1 MESSPAQP
9 RHSSANCTPS
19 HTQRLQRKPSRIPTN
34 RKRTL
39 PPSQDRL
46 VLVFITA
53 SAIFAIV
60 SISPFLFGH
69 FPTHGEGT
77 TDWFHKHNDGRGG
90 VLEGNLA
97 GHKTLLTWRYWKGQ
111 MQQKSDV
118 QHNIVNVSDGSS
130 LSLARGRS
138 GLPMSQTPA
147 LVGAKHG
154 TIQCPSSDGSGNI
167 IYMNELAYWND
178 PQGDVDVNF
187 VSPFA
192 PPKDTQQK
200 RYVTFEPDRGGWNNI
215 RMSMEIIFVFAA
227 ATGRT
232 LVLPPDTP
240 FYLLG
245 KEAEGKST
253 RHHGFADFL
262 NFEHEGLKRNVEMI
276 TMEEFLRREGGVKGS
291 SEGKLFMLP
300 SGADGKKIVK
310 SAKQCYYIA
319 KSSTP
324 CELLYSFL
332 GSVGHVPELQAGR
345 DCLIFDKQAMYAKET
360 TSDEDIFIALPSDK
374 RQRITEFCDNRN
386 PIFFGSDLDSAPL
399 DAAKQ
404 ASSSEEYNA
413 PGFSALHVR
422 RGDFQYKKVKISAV
436 DWLNI
441 TSDILHPGE
450 VVYVATDEKDRS
462 FFEPMQKQYNL
473 RFLDEFSEAAGLYE
487 LDPNFAGM
495 IDTIVAS
502 RGRVFVGTWF
512 STFTGYIVSNLIC
525 GRQTC

>member
-1 MESSPAQP
+1 M
-9 RHSSANCTPS
+9 
-19 HTQRLQRKPSRIPTN
+19 
-34 RKRTL
+34 
-39 PPSQDRL
+39 
-46 VLVFITA
+46 
-53 SAIFAIV
+53 
-60 SISPFLFGH
+60 
-69 FPTHGEGT
+69 
-77 TDWFHKHNDGRGG
+77 
-90 VLEGNLA
+90 LEGNLA
-97 GHKTLLTWRYWKGQ
+97 GNKTLLTWRYWKGQ

-300 SGADGKKIVK
+300 SGADEKKIVK

-360 TSDEDIFIALPSDK
+360 TSDEDIFTALPSDK

-399 DAAKQ
+399 VHFHAGEKHHRLLNHFYTFLLFTDTTIDHHFKRFIRDFLHYIDPIFCAAGKIIQLLEKDAAKQ
-404 ASSSEEYNA
+404 ASSEEYNA

-422 RGDFQYKKVKISAV
+422 RGDFQV
-436 DWLNI
+436 
-441 TSDILHPGE
+441 
-450 VVYVATDEKDRS
+450 RS
-462 FFEPMQKQYNL
+462 CVQE
-473 RFLDEFSEAAGLYE
+473 
-487 LDPNFAGM
+487 
-495 IDTIVAS
+495 
-502 RGRVFVGTWF
+502 
-512 STFTGYIVSNLIC
+512 
-525 GRQTC
+525 